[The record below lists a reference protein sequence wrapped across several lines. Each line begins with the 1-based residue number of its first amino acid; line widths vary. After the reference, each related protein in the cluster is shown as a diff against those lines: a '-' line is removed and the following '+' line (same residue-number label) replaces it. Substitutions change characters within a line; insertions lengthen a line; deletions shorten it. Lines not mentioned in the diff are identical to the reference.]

1 MRLLICV
8 FFASAFPVM
17 LAILNSQFLTCGILN
32 RDVFSC
38 NFFLKEYLWIV
49 MEKKESELCT
59 ILLLTPLD
67 FILLILIAAVE
78 ELCYAFYLTAECFIH
93 LFLLTVLFF
102 WRSVTLSIVTCI
114 HHYHNYFQ
122 TLDLIIFNSN
132 SMSNCLQNP
141 YTRSIKLELKL

>member
-102 WRSVTLSIVTCI
+102 
-114 HHYHNYFQ
+114 
-122 TLDLIIFNSN
+122 
-132 SMSNCLQNP
+132 
-141 YTRSIKLELKL
+141 